1 MRWIIRTILAI
12 LVLGL
17 LAMGALLSIP
27 AERIADVAADR
38 LQRATERPVRI
49 TGGIRPT
56 LVPYLGVRV
65 EGLEIGNPDW
75 VSDGPMLQ
83 AEALNIG
90 VNWQALIAGRIQ
102 LDQASLDAPRLVLVR
117 AADGRESW
125 SFGGADA
132 SPAPASNGSEAAP
145 AAQSSGGVLA
155 TLGFDAAVL
164 RDATVLYRDLGAG
177 TTTVVEALDL
187 TMSLPEAGGAARAEA
202 SAIVNG
208 SALTVDASIDGIGD
222 LLAGEVQ
229 PVTLALEWDGG
240 TLSFDGRAGLDPAA
254 DGRFQL
260 EARDLG
266 PLMAAFGQVAPTLPE
281 GLGRDRIDV
290 AGGVTLASEGSV
302 HLRAGD
308 IRLDDHRFTADLD
321 LLPGAERPMLRGVI
335 RGGDVDLSAMTA
347 GGNAPDAGRSGAAGG
362 ADPGWPRDRIDVS
375 GLFAA
380 DMDLAV
386 TLDALDLGLAS
397 LDGLDLRA
405 RLDRGRLVLDLR
417 RIGAYGGALSG
428 SVVVNGRGGLST
440 RADLAFRGVALGPL
454 LAQLA
459 DYDRLEG
466 RGDIAL
472 NVLAVGNDMDAL
484 MRSLDGGGS
493 VTLGQGAI
501 LGFDL
506 AGMIR
511 NFDPSYRGEGQRTV
525 YDSLTGSFTIAGG
538 VLRNEDLVLA
548 APWGRVTGAGR
559 TDIGAQTVEYRVIP
573 GVLQGADGTGGF
585 AVPIL
590 ITGPWSDL
598 SFRPDLAFI
607 AEQELAE
614 ERARLEAAARE
625 RLAAEREELERRLRD
640 QAGDALGVEIEEGQ
654 SREEIEDAL
663 EQRLREQAEEQLR
676 RLLE

>member
-27 AERIADVAADR
+27 AERIADVAAVR

-83 AEALNIG
+83 AEALNVG

-132 SPAPASNGSEAAP
+132 TPAPAPNGSEAAP

-177 TTTVVEALDL
+177 TTTLVEALDL
-187 TMSLPEAGGAARAEA
+187 TLRLPQAGGTARAEA

-208 SALTVDASIDGIGD
+208 SALTLDTSIDGIGD

-254 DGRFQL
+254 DGQLQL

-266 PLMAAFGQVAPTLPE
+266 PLMAALGQVAPTLPE

-290 AGGVTLASEGSV
+290 TGDVTLASEGSV

-308 IRLDDHRFTADLD
+308 VRLDDHRFTAELD

-347 GGNAPDAGRSGAAGG
+347 GENAPDAGRGGAAG
-362 ADPGWPRDRIDVS
+362 AASSGWPRDPIDVS
-375 GLFAA
+375 GLFAV
-380 DMDLAV
+380 DMDIAV
-386 TLDALDLGLAS
+386 TLEALDLGLAS
-397 LDGLDLRA
+397 L
-405 RLDRGRLVLDLR
+405 
-417 RIGAYGGALSG
+417 
-428 SVVVNGRGGLST
+428 
-440 RADLAFRGVALGPL
+440 
-454 LAQLA
+454 
-459 DYDRLEG
+459 
-466 RGDIAL
+466 
-472 NVLAVGNDMDAL
+472 
-484 MRSLDGGGS
+484 
-493 VTLGQGAI
+493 
-501 LGFDL
+501 
-506 AGMIR
+506 
-511 NFDPSYRGEGQRTV
+511 
-525 YDSLTGSFTIAGG
+525 
-538 VLRNEDLVLA
+538 
-548 APWGRVTGAGR
+548 
-559 TDIGAQTVEYRVIP
+559 
-573 GVLQGADGTGGF
+573 
-585 AVPIL
+585 
-590 ITGPWSDL
+590 
-598 SFRPDLAFI
+598 
-607 AEQELAE
+607 
-614 ERARLEAAARE
+614 
-625 RLAAEREELERRLRD
+625 
-640 QAGDALGVEIEEGQ
+640 
-654 SREEIEDAL
+654 
-663 EQRLREQAEEQLR
+663 
-676 RLLE
+676 